1 MPLQK
6 VAAAAGAARDPDST
20 RITRDR
26 QSENGY
32 GKMFPFQNPFPHIF
46 RSVENVY
53 TTAELRGRWALVRI
67 RCIPQPVSATAGC
80 CYEQPRNQPAT
91 NRKLP
96 ALVWPVRSN
105 CRGARMHALT
115 GRHCFSGNY

>member
-32 GKMFPFQNPFPHIF
+32 GKMFPFQN
-46 RSVENVY
+46 
-53 TTAELRGRWALVRI
+53 
-67 RCIPQPVSATAGC
+67 
-80 CYEQPRNQPAT
+80 QPAT